1 MPDNVIIITSSN
13 DVTSLDLSKYSEV
26 YSLDYNTTLNNSCIK
41 YLYQHTPDNID
52 NLPIKI
58 ARMWCRDDDGTFSS
72 DSEYSIEL
80 VLEKRISFMISNM
93 LKLYFEFKRLA
104 GISDSITLPVG
115 APKYFLDIAK
125 IFENK
130 TSIIYGKHFFNSD
143 LSDFINNRAQ
153 ISEIKVNRLSILLR
167 YLQRPFIKLLY
178 RKVIIFPDWTYSH
191 QKNNKYIYQNHHN
204 ILKGFYLKKTII
216 NKDISISKI
225 NEDAIRNILKT
236 HLIEETIHNDL
247 ILLINKIIKYEFQ
260 YNKNKISST
269 YYTYKELLSYYKP
282 KKVVIPDDGQFPW
295 YNLVLQICKKK
306 NINIVSVLDGY
317 MSYVNQEEV
326 KINNN
331 VSNTLVE
338 NFATMGSL
346 NDQLIKAHIPTFNRI
361 MIKSPI
367 IDHFDN
373 KNHSKK
379 YDYIIMMPIPNPMNP
394 VSRWDM
400 RYRYIIDTIN
410 SIKNYENQKIAIKL
424 KKGIDDNISVLKTIL
439 STFKKDCFTILSDPS
454 HKVLPASKNV
464 IGQAG
469 TTIFEAAL
477 LEIPYFIYE
486 PIYCGLSKE
495 SIQKSIIPE
504 IYIARSKKYLQNNL
518 ANKMSVKLPKE
529 QLTDGKHMS
538 VAIT

>member
-1 MPDNVIIITSSN
+1 MSDNVIIITSSN
-13 DVTSLDLSKYSEV
+13 DLASLDLCSYSEV
-26 YSLDYNTTLNNSCIK
+26 YSLDYNTTLNNKQIK

-58 ARMWCRDDDGTFSS
+58 AKMWYRDNNGRITS
-72 DSEYSIEL
+72 DNEYSIEL

-104 GISDSITLPVG
+104 EISKSVTLPVG

-130 TSIIYGKHFFNSD
+130 TSIIYGNHRFNSD
-143 LSDFINNRAQ
+143 LSDFVNNRAK
-153 ISEIKVNRLSILLR
+153 ISEIKVNRLSTLLR
-167 YLQRPFIKLLY
+167 YLQRPFINYLR
-178 RKVIIFPDWTYSH
+178 RKIIIFPDWTYSH
-191 QKNNKYIYQNHHN
+191 QKNNKYIYQNNHN
-204 ILKGFYLKKTII
+204 IFKSFYLKKSLM
-216 NKDISISKI
+216 NKDTSISTI
-225 NEDAIRNILKT
+225 NENAIRSILKT
-236 HLIEETIHNDL
+236 HLIEETVHNDL
-247 ILLINKIIKYEFQ
+247 IVLINKIIKYEFQ
-260 YNKNKISST
+260 YNKSKINSS
-269 YYTYKELLSYYKP
+269 YYTYKELLTYYKP
-282 KKVVIPDDGQFPW
+282 NKVVIPDDGQYPW

-326 KINNN
+326 KINDNA
-331 VSNTLVE
+331 SNTLVE
-338 NFATMGSL
+338 NFATMGTL
-346 NDQLIKAHIPTFNRI
+346 NDELIKAHIPTSNRI

-367 IDHFDN
+367 IDHFN
-373 KNHSKK
+373 IKHYSKK
-379 YDYIIMMPIPNPMNP
+379 YDYTIMMPIPNPMNP
-394 VSRWDM
+394 ISRWDM

-424 KKGIDDNISVLKTIL
+424 KNGIDDNINLLKTIL
-439 STFKKDCFTILSDPS
+439 SMLKKDCFTILTDPS

-469 TTIFEAAL
+469 TTVFEAAL

-529 QLTDGKHMS
+529 QLTDGKPMS